1 MPNEHFCLKW
11 NNFQRNIVA
20 ALGNLKLDEDFVDVT
35 ISCEG
40 KLIKA
45 HKVILSACSDYFRDL
60 FRVSLSSSF
69 LRLSNFFVA
78 WHDNQ
83 EEEQE
88 KALTI
93 FPVVMSCPC
102 IIKLVCTHGTHHS
115 FHRDLWTDLRGLW
128 RVKIVTLA
136 LSLFWP
142 HFRPQKRRGRDLKAF
157 WAA

>member
-60 FRVSLSSSF
+60 FRVNPLIP
-69 LRLSNFFVA
+69 LRYSTFRVHTIVKLQVNF
-78 WHDNQ
+78 
-83 EEEQE
+83 
-88 KALTI
+88 
-93 FPVVMSCPC
+93 
-102 IIKLVCTHGTHHS
+102 
-115 FHRDLWTDLRGLW
+115 
-128 RVKIVTLA
+128 
-136 LSLFWP
+136 
-142 HFRPQKRRGRDLKAF
+142 
-157 WAA
+157 